1 MSERIKTTI
10 RQRVEERNALLERAS
25 ARLLADPKIV
35 AAWLFGSL
43 GRGEEDDLSDLDI
56 FVVTQDEAIQDYI
69 LNRRTNATL
78 GIDDVCLI
86 EAPQNRPPGGAY
98 LMALYPSET
107 GYHEVDWYWQGQS
120 DALIPTDAKLLFDRV
135 GLFES
140 GVPTHFEYQSTEQM
154 KPDEEALNKVGFF
167 WAMLLITTKHIARN
181 PTESESGLLKFVFQ
195 ILREIEM
202 RFSQES
208 ETYLPEHSQPEIKLE
223 CLRRFALRMSLLE
236 PQILSQ
242 SNFQTQVSQE
252 KSIHLE
258 MTMRFIDLVAPAIL
272 GLKETL

>member
-1 MSERIKTTI
+1 MSEQVKITI
-10 RQRVEERNALLERAS
+10 RQRVEERNALLERATS
-25 ARLLADPKIV
+25 WLLDDPKIV
-35 AAWLFGSL
+35 ATWLFGSL
-43 GRGEEDDLSDLDI
+43 GRGDEDDLSDLDI
-56 FVVTQDEAIQDYI
+56 FVVTKDEAIQNFI

-78 GIDDVCLI
+78 GIDNVCLI

-98 LMALYPSET
+98 LMALYPSGT
-107 GYHEVDWYWQGQS
+107 GYHEVDWHWQAQS

-135 GLFES
+135 GLSES
-140 GVPTHFEYQSTEQM
+140 VAPTHFAYQSTEPM

-167 WAMLLITTKHIARN
+167 WAMLLITAKHIARN
-181 PTESESGLLKFVFQ
+181 PTESQSGLLKFVFQ
-195 ILREIEM
+195 ILLEIEA
-202 RFSQES
+202 SLGYQG
-208 ETYLPEHSQPEIKLE
+208 ETYLPEHSQPEMKLE

-242 SNFQTQVSQE
+242 SNFQTQVIQE